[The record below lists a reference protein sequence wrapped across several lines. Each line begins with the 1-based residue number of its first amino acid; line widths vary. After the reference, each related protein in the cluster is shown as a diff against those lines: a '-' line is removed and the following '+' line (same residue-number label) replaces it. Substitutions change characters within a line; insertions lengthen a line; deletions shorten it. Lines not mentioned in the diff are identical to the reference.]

1 MFDPFLVKM
10 GPIVVMAL
18 FLGLAA
24 LAMAPALRE
33 VGAAVLD
40 RTVSLRRYALAR
52 LNEDRRQLG
61 LWARRHTPCAV
72 FAGRLSAVT
81 ARAWRRR

>member
-1 MFDPFLVKM
+1 VFDPFLVKM

-33 VGAAVLD
+33 VGAALLT
-40 RTVSLRRYALAR
+40 RSAPLGRRAWRRVDDELSEVR
-52 LNEDRRQLG
+52 LWL
-61 LWARRHTPCAV
+61 RRHTPCAV
-72 FAGRLSAVT
+72 LAGRLSST
-81 ARAWRRR
+81 AMRSWLRR